1 MINYG
6 YTIKKSK
13 TMQKQLEMLK
23 KSRQLTLKAIENC
36 NIEQLNKIPEG
47 FKNNIAW
54 NITHLVVT
62 QQLLC
67 YKLAGLDCLISEEKI
82 NNFQKGTAPT
92 YIISNEEFE
101 IIKKQFLE
109 LPEKLKEDYSKG
121 TFKNYIEYKTSV
133 DITLNNIEDGIVF
146 NLYHEGIHLGIILQL
161 LKFI

>member
-1 MINYG
+1 M
-6 YTIKKSK
+6 KK
-13 TMQKQLEMLK
+13 QFEMLK

-36 NIEQLNKIPEG
+36 SMEQLNKIPEG

-67 YKLAGLDCLISEEKI
+67 YKLAGLDCLISEEMI
-82 NNFQKGTAPT
+82 LNFQKGTSPT
-92 YIISNEEFE
+92 YTISEIEFE
-101 IIKKQFLE
+101 TIKKEFIE
-109 LPEKLKEDYSKG
+109 LPIKLEEDYAKEI
-121 TFKNYIEYKTSV
+121 FKNYLTYETSV
-133 DITLNNIEDGIVF
+133 AITLSTIEDGIIF